1 MERED
6 KGGITKEEVMRNST
20 RTKLAATA
28 IAIAA
33 LGFGAAVPAQA
44 ATLDAT
50 TVKDLQ
56 YMVAE
61 EKLAH
66 DVYTT
71 LGDMYNV
78 RVFDRIASSEA
89 RHQDAL
95 RTVMDLY
102 GVADPTVGDKLGVF
116 DDPTLQ
122 NLYTTLVAQ
131 GSASL
136 TEAAKVG
143 IAIEKLDIADLKEAM
158 DKISNADVERV
169 YSSLLQGSE
178 NHLAAFSRWA

>member
-1 MERED
+1 MR
-6 KGGITKEEVMRNST
+6 ITT
-20 RTKLAATA
+20 RTKLAATTM
-28 IAIAA
+28 AIAA
-33 LGFGAAVPAQA
+33 LGFAGAVPAQA
-44 ATLDAT
+44 AALDAQT
-50 TVKDLQ
+50 AKDLQ

-89 RHQDAL
+89 RHQDEL

-122 NLYTTLVAQ
+122 KMYTTLVAQ

-143 IAIEKLDIADLKEAM
+143 VAIEELDIADLEKAM
-158 DKISNADVERV
+158 AETTNADVDRV
-169 YSSLLQGSE
+169 YANLLKGSE

>member
-1 MERED
+1 M
-6 KGGITKEEVMRNST
+6 
-20 RTKLAATA
+20 AATA
-28 IAIAA
+28 TVIAA
-33 LGFGAAVPAQA
+33 LGLGAAVPAQA
-44 ATLDAT
+44 ATLDAA

-95 RTVMDLY
+95 RTVMDFY

-122 NLYTTLVAQ
+122 RLYTTLVAQ

-143 IAIEKLDIADLKEAM
+143 VAIEELDIADLTEAM
-158 DKISNADVERV
+158 SETSNTDVDRV